1 MWFLQI
7 RAPGWLQTCPSHE
20 NPDVA
25 ALGTIQPHH
34 PIGRNAPVKV
44 QRWAL
49 PINVGKARCVAHETA
64 GLSPS
69 CYI

>member
-1 MWFLQI
+1 LVTAMWFLQI

-34 PIGRNAPVKV
+34 PIGRNAPVKGSEMGFADK
-44 QRWAL
+44 R
-49 PINVGKARCVAHETA
+49 R
-64 GLSPS
+64 
-69 CYI
+69 